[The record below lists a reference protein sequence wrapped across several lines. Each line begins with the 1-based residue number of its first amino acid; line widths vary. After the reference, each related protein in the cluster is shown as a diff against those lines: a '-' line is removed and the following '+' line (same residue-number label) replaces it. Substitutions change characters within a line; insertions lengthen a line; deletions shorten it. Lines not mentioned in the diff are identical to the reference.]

1 MATPILTT
9 STAHKLQTN
18 PWTIGLRVLALL
30 SIPTA
35 GILAAD
41 SAGTPPNHKPSE
53 KTGPAQ
59 SSISTA
65 TPSRVPGREEK
76 SGATLQV
83 PPNLKLSE
91 EMLRLIDQYRTQ
103 AEAHVATQ
111 RSLIAQMR
119 GATQEQWVA
128 LKEQIR
134 TSQELFMEETAHL
147 RMDLHERLTELK
159 STLQESAALEAGVQ
173 DPNSK
178 GRRGGK

>member
-1 MATPILTT
+1 M
-9 STAHKLQTN
+9 
-18 PWTIGLRVLALL
+18 
-30 SIPTA
+30 
-35 GILAAD
+35 
-41 SAGTPPNHKPSE
+41 
-53 KTGPAQ
+53 
-59 SSISTA
+59 
-65 TPSRVPGREEK
+65 
-76 SGATLQV
+76 
-83 PPNLKLSE
+83 LK
-91 EMLRLIDQYRTQ
+91 LIDQYRTQ